1 MSKYK
6 VVIIGD
12 DGSEEYLMA
21 DGSYDD
27 AVFDDY
33 DEAEEA
39 ALQALSDMRAGA
51 EILNMSNP
59 GDYPFDEDD
68 FNPDYRIEDF
78 DE

>member
-1 MSKYK
+1 MLAHLYGTPGKIDEIK
-6 VVIIGD
+6 AIAEKITN
-12 DGSEEYLMA
+12 
-21 DGSYDD
+21 
-27 AVFDDY
+27 DY
-33 DEAEEA
+33 DKAEEA